1 MIQIIQQAE
10 RLSPVASYSNVPDTL
25 STNPLK
31 PVIMSEC
38 GCGTVPVSTPLKTPE
53 EALALLLSRA
63 RPVTG
68 TERLPLGEALGR
80 VLAGPVFSQ
89 TDVPPWDNSAMD
101 GYAINTADLTREQ
114 TTLPVS
120 QRIPAGVAGEP
131 LQPGTAAR
139 IFTGAPVP
147 PNADAVVI
155 QEVCEPQ
162 GDQVRINQRVPAG
175 ANIRRAGED
184 SRKGQ
189 QILAPGIRLGPQHLG
204 AAASVGVAEL
214 SVYRRLKVAL
224 FSSGDELVMPG
235 GTLKPGQIFN
245 SNQFTLRALLEGL
258 GCEIV
263 DLGTVEDT
271 FEATCGALARGAE
284 QADLVLTSGGV
295 SVGEEDHVKPA
306 VERLGSLDLWKIAI
320 RPGKPLAFGHI
331 GETPF
336 IGTPGNP
343 VSLFVTFCLFARPY
357 ILSCQGVTDEV
368 QPTPIT
374 AIADFDRERPDRR
387 REFARARLELDAHGT
402 ARVRLFKSRSS
413 GMLSSLTWANGLA
426 IIPEQQTL
434 SRGETVQF
442 LPFNELLS

>member
-1 MIQIIQQAE
+1 
-10 RLSPVASYSNVPDTL
+10 
-25 STNPLK
+25 
-31 PVIMSEC
+31 MSEC
-38 GCGTVPVSTPLKTPE
+38 GCGSIPVSGPLKTPE
-53 EALALLLSRA
+53 EALELLLSSIK
-63 RPVTG
+63 PVT
-68 TERLPLGEALGR
+68 EIEQVPISEALGR

-101 GYAINTADLTREQ
+101 GYAISTADLTQENS
-114 TTLPVS
+114 TLPVS
-120 QRIPAGVAGEP
+120 QRIPAGVAGDP

-155 QEVCEPQ
+155 QELCEQ
-162 GDQVRINQRVPAG
+162 TDDQVLIKQVVPSG

-184 SRKGQ
+184 SQKGQ
-189 QILAPGIRLGPQHLG
+189 QILASGIRLGPQHLG

-214 SVYRRLKVAL
+214 PVYRRLRVAL

-235 GTLKPGQIFN
+235 GKLGPGEIFN
-245 SNQFTLRALLEGL
+245 SNQFTLAGLLEAL
-258 GCEIV
+258 GCDITN
-263 DLGTVEDT
+263 LGIVEDT
-271 FEATCGALARGAE
+271 FDATCNALARGAE

-306 VERLGSLDLWKIAI
+306 VEKLGSLDLWKIAI

-331 GETPF
+331 SKTPF

-357 ILSCQGVTDEV
+357 ILSCQGITENVL
-368 QPTPIT
+368 PTPIT
-374 AIADFDRERPDRR
+374 AIADFDWNRPDKR
-387 REFARARLELDAHGT
+387 REFARARLELDESGS
-402 ARVRLFKSRSS
+402 ARVSLFKSRSS

-434 SRGETVQF
+434 SRGEQIQF
-442 LPFNELLS
+442 LPFSELLS